1 VTDWKKVAADAWSAP
16 SWKAAAADNADHDA
30 EIDDLI
36 DGEAEAGGD
45 KQRKTQADVLLELA
59 AEATLSCTPDGDG
72 YADVT
77 IGDHRETH
85 RICGPAF
92 RRWLR
97 HQYYKAKKRGCNSD
111 ALKIAVE
118 TLDAKATFEGETREV
133 HIRIAG
139 YNGNIY
145 IDLGDKGWRA
155 IEVSKTGWSVVAD
168 PSVRF
173 ARPPSIRP
181 LPIPV
186 KGGSIQ
192 LLRPFCNL
200 SSDGFTLFVA
210 VLLAGLRPDS
220 NYPVPVITG
229 EQGCGKSSLV
239 RILTRLIDPRM
250 PEQRSMPRFEE
261 DLLVA
266 AKAQHL
272 LSYDNVSGLPDWLSD
287 AICRLSTGGGAGKR
301 QLYTDTEEVLF
312 AGRRL
317 VALNGIEDVAVR
329 PDLVDRAIMLGL
341 EPIPEDERRDEEEYN
356 AAFDRA
362 APKILGALLDG
373 VVHGLRNLAATRLAN
388 LPRMADFALWA
399 EACTR
404 AYWPA
409 DTLLKAY
416 RENIGSAVE
425 LTIEASDVAEAVRA
439 FMANRTEWKGTASEL
454 LPLLAVTVPDR
465 ATKEKTWPK
474 QANALSGKLRRVAPP
489 LRKVGISIA
498 FLREAHDRTR
508 LIHIRSTRQSG
519 ENGKTSSASSL
530 SSAMEEKN
538 NKNNEQGADT
548 MEGMPSS
555 ASTPLK
561 TQVADD
567 ADGADGL
574 FRTLNGRVPTDIEAV
589 AEEIEAQNGQ
599 ITRGKDPPPICA
611 QCGVADP
618 GPLLQVMVAEGPT
631 WLHRECRRFW
641 LRDHPQRKGAV
652 IASVRSV
659 ESPGMDGGAV
669 CIRRARPPHR
679 RAEK

>member
-1 VTDWKKVAADAWSAP
+1 MTDWKTEAQKAWKGASWQEAAKEK
-16 SWKAAAADNADHDA
+16 KAERTNA
-30 EIDDLI
+30 EIDVNCEAE
-36 DGEAEAGGD
+36 DGEQ
-45 KQRKTQADVLLELA
+45 QRKTQADVLLELA
-59 AEATLSCTPDGDG
+59 ASATLFCTPDGEG
-72 YADVT
+72 FADVT
-77 IGDHRETH
+77 SGDHRETH
-85 RICGPAF
+85 RVCGPAF

-97 HQYYKAKKRGCNSD
+97 HQYYKVKKRGCNSD
-111 ALKIAVE
+111 ALKVAVD
-118 TLDAKATFEGETREV
+118 TLDAKATFEGESREV
-133 HIRIAG
+133 HVRIAG
-139 YNGNIY
+139 HQGNIY
-145 IDLGDKGWRA
+145 IDLGDKGWKA
-155 IEVSKTGWSVVAD
+155 IEVSKTSWSVVAD
-168 PSVRF
+168 PPVRF
-173 ARPPSIRP
+173 ARAPSIRP
-181 LPIPV
+181 LPLPV

-250 PEQRSMPRFEE
+250 PEQRSMPRSEE

-266 AKAQHL
+266 AKAQHF

-317 VALNGIEDVAVR
+317 VALNGIEDVALR

-341 EPIPEDERRDEEEYN
+341 EPIPEDQRRDEQEYN
-356 AAFDRA
+356 EAFERD

-373 VVHGLRNLAATRLAN
+373 AVYGLRNPIRLTN
-388 LPRMADFALWA
+388 LPRMADVALWA
-399 EACTR
+399 EASTR

-409 DTLLKAY
+409 NTFLKAY
-416 RENIGSAVE
+416 CENIGSAVE

-454 LPLLAVTVPDR
+454 LPLLTATVPER

-508 LIHIRSTRQSG
+508 LVYIRSTRKPG
-519 ENGKTSSASSL
+519 EKDKTSSASSS
-530 SSAMEEKN
+530 SSAMEEKA
-538 NKNNEQGADT
+538 NKNNGQGADSADDPWAT
-548 MEGMPSS
+548 ADDVRTIGDMPSS
-555 ASTPLK
+555 ASNLLK
-561 TQVADD
+561 TQAADD

-574 FRTLNGRVPTDIEAV
+574 LHSLKGRVPTEVNAV
-589 AEEIEAQNGQ
+589 KLAARER
-599 ITRGKDPPPICA
+599 TSY
-611 QCGVADP
+611 DP
-618 GPLLQVMVAEGPT
+618 GPIPDCLRRTPNATNGSPPLCDHCGTPGQ
-631 WLHRECRRFW
+631 LHPYDWPSRPSGIVLHSSCEAPWF
-641 LRDHPQRKGAV
+641 D
-652 IASVRSV
+652 S
-659 ESPGMDGGAV
+659 E
-669 CIRRARPPHR
+669 ARQ
-679 RAEK
+679 